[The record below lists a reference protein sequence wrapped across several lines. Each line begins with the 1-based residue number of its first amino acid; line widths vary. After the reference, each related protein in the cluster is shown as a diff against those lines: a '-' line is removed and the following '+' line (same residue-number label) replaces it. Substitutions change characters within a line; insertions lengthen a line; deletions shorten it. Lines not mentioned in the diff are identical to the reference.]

1 MPDANVLTVLARVVG
16 RVHVLV
22 VLVVLYLF
30 DDLVEE
36 IVEKLVGVLVHSATE
51 EFIAITELVDERA
64 GSNGALIRRILRDV
78 YV

>member
-64 GSNGALIRRILRDV
+64 GCNGALIRRILRDV